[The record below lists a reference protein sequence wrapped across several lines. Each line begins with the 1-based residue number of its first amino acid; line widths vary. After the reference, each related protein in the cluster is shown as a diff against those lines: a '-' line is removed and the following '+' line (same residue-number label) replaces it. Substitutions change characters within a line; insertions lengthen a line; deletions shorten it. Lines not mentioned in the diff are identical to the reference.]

1 MRHIKHE
8 KECFSR
14 IKTPRSRIREQ
25 GQADLYFDP
34 INLEFQDTLWTDLS
48 DWDCFLKPS
57 SYPDFRDE
65 KSNESEVWILDCLKF

>member
-48 DWDCFLKPS
+48 D
-57 SYPDFRDE
+57 
-65 KSNESEVWILDCLKF
+65 